1 MIKTKILKKKT
12 YHHGDLK
19 NALIQAGVEIL
30 AKDGVSGL
38 SLRKVALKAGVSHSA
53 PYAHFADKQALIAA
67 ISTEGFRQ
75 LYERVSRVTEKY
87 KSQPAKQL
95 IEVAWT
101 YVQFAM
107 DDPDRFKV
115 MFSAVLEKE
124 KEYPEFV
131 AESQRNFQLVKMI
144 VEANQAS
151 GQLRGGPSEMV
162 ALSAWGI
169 VHGFVMLLLEGQI
182 PHTVLE
188 QISLRKLLEF
198 QLSQIML
205 QK

>member
-38 SLRKVALKAGVSHSA
+38 SLRKVALKAGVSHTA
-53 PYAHFADKQALIAA
+53 PYSHFADKQALIAA

-75 LYERVSRVTEKY
+75 LYERTHVVIEKY
-87 KSQPAKQL
+87 QGKPPKQL
-95 IEVAWT
+95 IEVAWE

-107 DDPDRFKV
+107 DDPGRFKV
-115 MFSAVLEKE
+115 MFSGVLEQE

-131 AESQRNFQLVKMI
+131 TESQNNFQQVVELVKL
-144 VEANQAS
+144 NQLA
-151 GQLRGGPSEMV
+151 GVLQTGPADLI

-169 VHGFVMLLLEGQI
+169 VHGFI
-182 PHTVLE
+182 T
-188 QISLRKLLEF
+188 
-198 QLSQIML
+198 
-205 QK
+205 